1 MTEQPRRTKFDV
13 KREATRAELLSLG
26 AERFPLAGYV
36 ATSVDD
42 VVRGT
47 GHTKGAVYFHFG
59 SKEGYFLE
67 VMRFRGSLMEQW
79 WGTFAGRTFTS
90 INDGL
95 EAATGWLGVGE
106 GLPDTVMLSEFRFA
120 MRDKPEM
127 LAALGQL
134 YEQWIDN
141 LAVFVAI
148 LADQGLLRTDRTVRE
163 LAESMY
169 HVTDGHV
176 LHGAVF
182 GSSLALLRDDL
193 IRILKP

>member
-1 MTEQPRRTKFDV
+1 MSEQPRRTKFDV
-13 KREATRAELLSLG
+13 KREATRADLLELG
-26 AERFPLAGYV
+26 AARFPIAGYV

-67 VMRFRGSLMEQW
+67 VMRFRGSLMESW
-79 WGTFAGRTFTS
+79 WGNFAGRSFAS
-90 INDGL
+90 INEGL

-106 GLPDTVMLSEFRFA
+106 GLPDTAMLSEFRFA

-127 LAALGQL
+127 LEALTEL
-134 YEQWIDN
+134 YGQWIDN
-141 LAVFVAI
+141 LAVFVTI
-148 LADQGLLRTDRTVRE
+148 LTEQGLVRTDRSVRE

-169 HVTDGHV
+169 HVTDGYV

-182 GSSLALLRDDL
+182 GSSLALLRNDL
-193 IRILKP
+193 IRVLQP